1 MPHWF
6 AVTSALDYDR
16 KKCSCGVA
24 GLACSPW
31 CSWASPYLFPPAPD
45 LASPLH
51 SPPTHHPRGPP
62 PVRVHMTRA
71 FCGVGRPALLP
82 GQNTGFRLPVF
93 VTTPVKKKSI
103 LILFFM
109 VLWSLAL
116 AIINDSHLPVST
128 TCCYSE
134 SWWIGQNL
142 GPISLQ
148 SQGQLGKSQIIA
160 DAQTNLTITLKRSW
174 QFTFFTNLNSHN
186 TCITC
191 VTY

>member
-1 MPHWF
+1 MLLHWL
-6 AVTSALDYDR
+6 AVTSALDCDR
-16 KKCSCGVA
+16 KQCPCGVA

-31 CSWASPYLFPPAPD
+31 CCWASPYLFPPAAD

-51 SPPTHHPRGPP
+51 SPPTHHPMGPLP
-62 PVRVHMTRA
+62 TRVHTTHA
-71 FCGVGRPALLP
+71 FHGVGRPALLP
-82 GQNTGFRLPVF
+82 GQNTGSRLPVL
-93 VTTPVKKKSI
+93 VTTPAKKSI

-134 SWWIGQNL
+134 GRWIGQNL

-160 DAQTNLTITLKRSW
+160 DAQTNLTITLKP
-174 QFTFFTNLNSHN
+174 
-186 TCITC
+186 
-191 VTY
+191 